1 MLVSLSTSIL
11 TGSIMRFT
19 NFASLLATLL
29 LGASATFFLDNNAIA
44 AEKIVLKY
52 GPLAQS
58 IKVSDLENFVKTG
71 QTTPTLATMLRI
83 SKQSG
88 DMVRGLMSLELGV
101 NVLTLDRV
109 LNSKPGENALFE
121 LGKTMRT
128 RSRFESDKA
137 LRAALILSSADNG
150 KLSLLEILQKYPT
163 SEINLEVGNIGATVE
178 KLKGLTGNLQD
189 LLNSK

>member
-1 MLVSLSTSIL
+1 MK
-11 TGSIMRFT
+11 FP
-19 NFASLLATLL
+19 NFASLCATFLLGTTATL
-29 LGASATFFLDNNAIA
+29 FLSNSTIA

-58 IKVSDLENFVKTG
+58 IKISDLENFVKTG
-71 QTTPTLATMLRI
+71 ETTPTLATMLKI
-83 SKQSG
+83 SKQNA
-88 DMVRGLMSLELGV
+88 DTVRGLMSLELGV
-101 NVLTLDRV
+101 NVLTLDRA
-109 LNSKPGENALFE
+109 LNSKQGETALVE

-150 KLSLLEILQKYPT
+150 KLSLIEILQKYPT
-163 SEINLEVGNIGATVE
+163 SEINIEVANIGATVE
-178 KLKGLTGNLQD
+178 KLKGLTGNLQQ

>member
-1 MLVSLSTSIL
+1 
-11 TGSIMRFT
+11 MRFT

-83 SKQSG
+83 SKQNS
-88 DMVRGLMSLELGV
+88 DTVRGLMSLELGV
-101 NVLTLDRV
+101 SVLTLDRI
-109 LNSKPGENALFE
+109 LNSKLGENALFE

-137 LRAALILSSADNG
+137 LRAALVLSSADNG

>member
-1 MLVSLSTSIL
+1 
-11 TGSIMRFT
+11 MRFT

-88 DMVRGLMSLELGV
+88 DTVRGLMSLELGV
-101 NVLTLDRV
+101 SVLTLDRI
-109 LNSKPGENALFE
+109 LNSKLGENALFE

-137 LRAALILSSADNG
+137 LRAALVLSSADNG

>member
-11 TGSIMRFT
+11 IGSIMRFT

-71 QTTPTLATMLRI
+71 QTTPTLATMLRV
-83 SKQSG
+83 SKQSA

-109 LNSKPGENALFE
+109 LNSKAGENALFE

-163 SEINLEVGNIGATVE
+163 SEINLEVGNIGRTVE
-178 KLKGLTGNLQD
+178 RLKGLTGNLQD